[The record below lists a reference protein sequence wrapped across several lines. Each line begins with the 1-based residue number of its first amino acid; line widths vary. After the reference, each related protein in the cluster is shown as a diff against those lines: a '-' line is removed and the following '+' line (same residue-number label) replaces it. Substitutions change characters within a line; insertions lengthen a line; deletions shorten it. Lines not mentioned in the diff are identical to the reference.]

1 MSKKHKYLNDPVDDE
16 QNTDPDISA
25 ELETSPTIPESHEKI
40 ESISESAPH
49 PADLIALRVYA
60 TLAGP
65 KWDQMAGFVSFAR
78 RQHLGPMTV
87 EAWQAE
93 YKKFQDKPIG

>member
-1 MSKKHKYLNDPVDDE
+1 MSKKHRYHEEPVDGVQDAATATPDE
-16 QNTDPDISA
+16 P
-25 ELETSPTIPESHEKI
+25 ETALTIPESPKKI
-40 ESISESAPH
+40 EAIPEPAPH

-65 KWDQMAGFVSFAR
+65 KWDQMAGFVSHAR